1 MSDYERARIPAVVVK
16 AQCVLEERLR
26 DKSSWRGYTFKRAP
40 NSLVTATT
48 VCRENMVYFVLS

>member
-40 NSLVTATT
+40 NSLVPRLFA
-48 VCRENMVYFVLS
+48 EKIWFILS